1 VDNTNILPNRDSSM
15 KKKEVKSTFYEYTSL
30 SELSP
35 KQQQL
40 VDEASKAASNAYA
53 PYSEF
58 HVGAAVLLEN
68 GHIIHA
74 NNQEN
79 SAFPSGL
86 CAERTAVFYANSQ
99 YPNTPVLAL
108 AVAAEKNGSTVK
120 YPIPACGSCLQVLLE
135 SEKRHQTPMEIFL
148 YGADKIYWA
157 DSVEQFLP
165 YGFTSINLKR
175 S

>member
-1 VDNTNILPNRDSSM
+1 VNNTKILPNRDPGM

-30 SELSP
+30 SELSQ

-40 VDEASKAASNAYA
+40 VEEASKAATNAYA
-53 PYSEF
+53 PYSGF

-68 GHIIHA
+68 GHMIHA

-99 YPNTPVLAL
+99 YPNTPILAL
-108 AVAAEKNGSTVK
+108 SVTAEKDGSPVK
-120 YPIPACGSCLQVLLE
+120 YPIPPCGSCLQVLLE
-135 SEKRHQTPMEIFL
+135 SEKRHQTPMEIIL
-148 YGADKIYWA
+148 YASDKIYVA
-157 DSVEQFLP
+157 GSVEQFLP
-165 YGFTSINLKR
+165 YAFTSINLKG

>member
-1 VDNTNILPNRDSSM
+1 VDNTNILPNPDSSM

-30 SELSP
+30 SELSQ

-40 VDEASKAASNAYA
+40 VQEASKASSNAYV
-53 PYSEF
+53 PYSKF
-58 HVGAAVLLEN
+58 HVGAAILLEN
-68 GHIIHA
+68 GQIICA

-99 YPNTPVLAL
+99 YPNTPILTL
-108 AVAAEKNGSTVK
+108 AVTAEKDGSPVK
-120 YPIPACGSCLQVLLE
+120 YPIPPCGACLQVLLE
-135 SEKRHQTPMEIFL
+135 SEKRHQTPMEIIL
-148 YGADKIYWA
+148 YATDKIYIA

-165 YGFTSINLKR
+165 YGFTSLNLKG